1 MHGRVLQT
9 DDLTSATEFI
19 ACQEMK
25 RIFISNDNVGVDN
38 SYLFSQCRLHEL
50 LLPWYP
56 HDWVTEMLF
65 EIWCIKNALAQC
77 LVMILTFFL
86 DLFLFPLTTL
96 FAYIYVIN
104 FPTRWQTQK
113 PVGTAES
120 LDPIDSYFLREH
132 WFLVISIFF
141 LKILFLL
148 HQFSDLTTDAEANRV
163 WNSRIT
169 ENRILSVNSNSAKN
183 SIMLSGEIVVYTSVR
198 RIIVVEMLSGHD
210 GLLNWSCALDSG
222 LLTIFVWTKWLLEKK
237 KFSSFPLIN

>member
-1 MHGRVLQT
+1 
-9 DDLTSATEFI
+9 
-19 ACQEMK
+19 MK

-38 SYLFSQCRLHEL
+38 SYRFFSMS
-50 LLPWYP
+50 PSWIV
-56 HDWVTEMLF
+56 VTMVPTRPSN
-65 EIWCIKNALAQC
+65 WNAVWNMMHYWNALGQC
-77 LVMILTFFL
+77 LIMFLTFFL

-132 WFLVISIFF
+132 WFLVISIFI

-210 GLLNWSCALDSG
+210 DLLNWSCALDSG